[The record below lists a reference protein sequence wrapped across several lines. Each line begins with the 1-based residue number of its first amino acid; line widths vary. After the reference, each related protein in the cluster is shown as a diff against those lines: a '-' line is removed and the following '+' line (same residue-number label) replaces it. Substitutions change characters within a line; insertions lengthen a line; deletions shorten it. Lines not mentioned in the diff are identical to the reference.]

1 MDASAAE
8 IVGGSAYAILG
19 SRHADEKKYSIYG
32 IVPQGYVSYVDR
44 GTSGCGHG
52 FASTETL
59 KSDGAAWSAVRAF
72 ETACNYWHID
82 TETGEVTFGK

>member
-19 SRHADEKKYSIYG
+19 SRHADENKYPIYG

-59 KSDGAAWSAVRAF
+59 KSDDAAWSAVRAY
-72 ETACNYWHID
+72 ETACNYWRID